1 MTAYSA
7 TSTFLLATAAALA
20 TLSPAQAQSGGAS
33 EKAADRVA
41 KDVAAVEA
49 AYLISPAMADKLGC
63 RVAWQAT
70 VPTPAGESI
79 RMVASSPAGV
89 FALNTRNEVTLV
101 RPSTGDIGWT
111 ASAGLAV
118 DKILDLQVM
127 VLGLKA
133 QPRVV
138 VLADTG
144 VWTLDLESGEIVSKA
159 NLRYAPNTLPTLG
172 AGAIIY
178 GTRSGEVVWLTAATG
193 FVRKAAIVDGTHRKQ
208 SAIMAMPT
216 VGDGVVVAGSTNG
229 TVAGYDAETGKLMW
243 SRELLAGMTAS
254 AAIDNDTAFVASDDQ
269 YLYAL
274 DLGDGSTNWKYFTQV
289 SLTTPP
295 VCAGDMV
302 LQRIPGEGLVAFAQ
316 DAGDNLNGVVRWKN
330 QDVSGRP
337 IALEGNTLVFWCN
350 EHRRVTMVDAAKG
363 YTKGSF
369 ELPAVTKLVA
379 GSLEDGGYLAYGA
392 DGRIEKL
399 SPVAKASPA
408 TAAAPADE
416 NADQAA
422 SNG

>member
-20 TLSPAQAQSGGAS
+20 TLSPAQAQSGDAS
-33 EKAADRVA
+33 EKAAGRVA

-49 AYLISPAMADKLGC
+49 AYLVSPALADKLGC
-63 RVAWQAT
+63 RVSWQAT
-70 VPTPAGESI
+70 VPVPAGESI
-79 RMVASSPAGV
+79 RMVASGPAGV

-101 RPSTGDIGWT
+101 RSSTGDIGWT
-111 ASAGLAV
+111 ASAGLSV
-118 DKILDLQVM
+118 DNILDLQVM
-127 VLGLKA
+127 LLGPKA
-133 QPRVV
+133 LPRVV

-144 VWTLDLESGEIVSKA
+144 VWTLDLESGETVSKA
-159 NLRYAPNTLPTLG
+159 NLRYAPSTLPTLSN
-172 AGAIIY
+172 GAIIY

-208 SAIMAMPT
+208 SAILAMPT
-216 VGDGVVVAGSTNG
+216 AADGVVVAGSSNG

-254 AAIDNDTAFVASDDQ
+254 AAIDNDAAFVASDDQ
-269 YLYAL
+269 YLYAF

-289 SLTTPP
+289 PLTTPP
-295 VCAGDMV
+295 ICAGDMV
-302 LQRIPGEGLVAFAQ
+302 MQRIPGEGLVAFAQ
-316 DAGDNLNGVVRWKN
+316 DAGDNLNGVVLWKN
-330 QDVSGRP
+330 QDASGRP
-337 IALEGNTLVFWCN
+337 IALEGNTLVMWCN
-350 EHRRVTMVDAAKG
+350 QHRRVTMVDATKG
-363 YTKGSF
+363 YTTGSF

-379 GSLEDGGYLAYGA
+379 GSLEDGGYVAYGA

-399 SPVAKASPA
+399 SPVAKAPA
-408 TAAAPADE
+408 TAAAPADD